1 VSHPA
6 ARTKRTTSENK
17 LETDPAVR
25 LFLFL
30 GTAAAAYA
38 LSLFTPYG
46 TGHSAWIAAIFVAGF
61 YDVPLNFEKD
71 GLGNRVLEKLK
82 MKLSFQGVSLEN

>member
-1 VSHPA
+1 MSHPA

-25 LFLFL
+25 LFLVL

-46 TGHSAWIAAIFVAGF
+46 TGHSAWIAAIFVAVVLPLILSVVLPETLQRNRLLALF
-61 YDVPLNFEKD
+61 YA
-71 GLGNRVLEKLK
+71 R
-82 MKLSFQGVSLEN
+82 